1 MIVPSFVAKV
11 ARAKEHLIDLEAEI
25 GRYAARHPYTVRE
38 TIQGKKKRKVRRLV
52 FTADP
57 ANTNIPIIAADAIYN
72 LRSALDHLMSSLV
85 PSDRRAS
92 VMFPVFFQGV
102 WDPPVPGESN
112 QRGKDRERWESTIKT
127 LPAAAVAVLKSL
139 QPPDASAYG
148 EDSDI
153 LKIVNALSNTDR
165 HTKLPVVASGLRDMR
180 LQFTQPDGTVRHAI
194 ANPEPFHVFTD
205 HAEIHDL
212 PYNAMDMQI
221 QGVPVVAIG
230 LGHEKE
236 RRYIE
241 IPDKLTHA
249 AKLIEDRVIPALTP
263 HVR

>member
-1 MIVPSFVAKV
+1 MLVPSFVAKV
-11 ARAKEHLIDLEAEI
+11 ARAKEHLVDLEAEI

-38 TIQGKKKRKVRRLV
+38 TVQGKRKRKVRRLV

-57 ANTNIPIIAADAIYN
+57 ANTDIPLITADAIYN

-85 PSDRRAS
+85 PSSRRAS
-92 VMFPVFFQGV
+92 VMFPVFFHGV
-102 WDPPVPGESN
+102 WDPLVPGESS
-112 QRGKDRERWESTIKT
+112 QRRKDRERWESTIKT

-153 LKIVNALSNTDR
+153 LRIVNALSNTDR

-180 LQFTQPDGTVRHAI
+180 LQFTKADGTVQHAI
-194 ANPEPFHVFTD
+194 ANPEPFHVFTN

-212 PYNAMDMQI
+212 PYNAMDMKI
-221 QGVPVVAIG
+221 QGVAVVAIA
-230 LGHEKE
+230 LGVQKE
-236 RRYIE
+236 RRYITL
-241 IPDKLTHA
+241 PDKLTHA
-249 AKLIEDRVIPALTP
+249 ARVIEDRVIPALSP
-263 HVR
+263 FVR